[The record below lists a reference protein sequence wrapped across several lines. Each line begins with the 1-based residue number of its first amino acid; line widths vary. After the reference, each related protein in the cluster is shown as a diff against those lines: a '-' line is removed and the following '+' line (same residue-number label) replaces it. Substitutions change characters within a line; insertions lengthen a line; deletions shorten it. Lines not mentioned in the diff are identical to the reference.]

1 MSIFYKT
8 FILFAV
14 SLVLM
19 LFVGSEMN
27 RLNDAKVEALVK
39 EKYLDT
45 SNALFA
51 DLSAGDTAA
60 LDQKLEA
67 LDFEKLPP
75 EHYRDH
81 STAVYT
87 KENDF
92 GSLKILR
99 HEDGRY
105 VLYLRYLDEE
115 IAAADRAQEED
126 FRQQFFLNALILSDI
141 AILIVIFLFVLRIL
155 APIKKISR
163 LLVRFSEGEYATR
176 IKKPSNDEIGTLAE
190 TFNTMAERTQALITS
205 RESLLRD
212 IGHELKTPIS
222 KGKLALE
229 MTEESEYKAIIK
241 KAFINLDE
249 LTSELL
255 SLERLKSG
263 SQQLAK
269 ERFGVETLIL
279 ESLSRL
285 YIEDESLVSVEI
297 EEPFSIEGDKTYLVM
312 ALKNLIDNGLKYGT
326 KPPVAIHA
334 GAGRVAVR
342 SFGKR
347 LEKDLEHYLE
357 VFTQGED
364 SRGKAGYGIGLSIVR
379 TVLERHGF
387 GLRYSYEEGMNVFTV
402 EFTKESTVAK

>member
-1 MSIFYKT
+1 MSIFYKV

-14 SLVLM
+14 SLLLM
-19 LFVGSEMN
+19 LFVGNEMN
-27 RLNDAKVEALVK
+27 RMNDAKIEALLK
-39 EKYLDT
+39 EKYLDS
-45 SNALFA
+45 SNDLFE
-51 DLSAGDTAA
+51 DLSAGDIAA
-60 LDQKLEA
+60 LERKLETLDFQKL
-67 LDFEKLPP
+67 DPD
-75 EHYRDH
+75 HYRDN
-81 STAVYT
+81 STPVYT

-141 AILIVIFLFVLRIL
+141 AILIVIFLFVLRML
-155 APIKKISR
+155 SPIKKVSR
-163 LLVRFSEGEYATR
+163 MLVRFSEGEYTAR

-229 MTEESEYKAIIK
+229 MMEESEYKTIVK
-241 KAFINLDE
+241 KAFVNLDE

-263 SQQLAK
+263 SYELAK

-285 YIEDESLVSVEI
+285 YIEDESKISVAI
-297 EEPFSIEGDKTYLVM
+297 DEPFMIEGDKSYLVM

-326 KPPVAIHA
+326 KAPVIIQA
-334 GAGRVAVR
+334 GAGRVAVK
-342 SFGKR
+342 SYGAP
-347 LEKDLEHYLE
+347 LEKEPEYYLD

-387 GLRYSYEEGMNVFTV
+387 GFGYAYEEEMNVFSIR
-402 EFTKESTVAK
+402 FSG

>member
-1 MSIFYKT
+1 MSIFYKI

-14 SLVLM
+14 SLLLM
-19 LFVGSEMN
+19 LFVGNEMN
-27 RLNDAKVEALVK
+27 RMNDAKIEALVK
-39 EKYLDT
+39 EKYMDT
-45 SNALFA
+45 SNALFE
-51 DLSAGDTAA
+51 DLSVGDTAA
-60 LDQKLEA
+60 LDQKLKA
-67 LDFEKLPP
+67 LDFEQLDPA
-75 EHYRDH
+75 HYREN
-81 STAVYT
+81 STPVYT

-126 FRQQFFLNALILSDI
+126 FRQQLFLNLLILSDI
-141 AILIVIFLFVLRIL
+141 AILVVIFLFVLRIL

-176 IKKPSNDEIGTLAE
+176 IKKTSGDEIGTLAE
-190 TFNTMAERTQALITS
+190 TFNTMAERIQALITS
-205 RESLLRD
+205 RDSLLRD

-229 MTEESEYKAIIK
+229 MIPPSDYSAIVK

-249 LTSELL
+249 LTGELL

-263 SQQLAK
+263 SYELAK
-269 ERFGVETLIL
+269 ERFDVETLIL

-297 EEPFSIEGDKTYLVM
+297 DEPFTVEGDKTYLVM
-312 ALKNLIDNGLKYGT
+312 ALKNLIDNGLKYGV
-326 KPPVAIHA
+326 KPPVIIHA
-334 GAGRVAVR
+334 GGGRISVK
-342 SFGKR
+342 SYGKR
-347 LEKDLEHYLE
+347 LEKELEHYLE

-387 GLRYSYEEGMNVFTV
+387 GLRYDYEEGMNVFTV
-402 EFTKESTVAK
+402 EFDKRP